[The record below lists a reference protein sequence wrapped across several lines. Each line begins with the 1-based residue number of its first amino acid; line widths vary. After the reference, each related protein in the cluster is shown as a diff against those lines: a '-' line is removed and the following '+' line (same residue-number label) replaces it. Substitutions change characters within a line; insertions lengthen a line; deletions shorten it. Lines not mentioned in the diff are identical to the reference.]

1 MTSLTVMAKTVSGV
15 TIYKCAFV
23 SVSLTYGEDGCVKNN
38 MLLLSYESLL
48 VTFHQ

>member
-1 MTSLTVMAKTVSGV
+1 MTSLTVVAKTVSGV

-23 SVSLTYGEDGCVKNN
+23 SVSLTYGQDGCVKNS
-38 MLLLSYESLL
+38 MLLFSYEWPW